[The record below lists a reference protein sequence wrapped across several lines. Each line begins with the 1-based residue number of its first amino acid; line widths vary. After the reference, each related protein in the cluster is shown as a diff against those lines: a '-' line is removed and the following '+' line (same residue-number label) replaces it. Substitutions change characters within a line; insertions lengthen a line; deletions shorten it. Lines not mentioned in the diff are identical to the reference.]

1 MIVDLNL
8 AGKNVIVIGGGVEG
22 IRKVR
27 GLLGQNCKIT
37 VISERLNSYLE
48 ELSQEKKIKIVKMEI
63 TNANVLDSYS
73 DIFLVLAATDNKE
86 LNRKIVEKGR
96 SMMSFVYAADD
107 PQVSDFSYAS
117 IINIEGVMQVAISTS
132 GKSPIMARKLRIKA
146 ERILRRTIK
155 QSDIEN
161 TKLQEFA
168 RMAARPKIK
177 TVIERKRFLYS
188 LINDKN
194 IQNLINENKI
204 DEAKVAAIEL
214 LNHWSDLKNDSR

>member
-1 MIVDLNL
+1 LIVDLNL

-22 IRKVR
+22 VRKVK

-48 ELSQEKKIKIVKMEI
+48 ELSQQKKIEIVKMKI
-63 TNANVLDSYS
+63 KNANILDNYR

-107 PQVSDFSYAS
+107 PPVSDFSYAS
-117 IINIEGVMQVAISTS
+117 IINIEGIMQVAISTF

-188 LINDKN
+188 IIKDKK

-204 DEAKVAAIEL
+204 DEAKVEAIER
-214 LNHWSDLKNDSR
+214 LNQWSDLKK

>member
-1 MIVDLNL
+1 
-8 AGKNVIVIGGGVEG
+8 VIGGGVEG
-22 IRKVR
+22 VRKVK

-48 ELSQEKKIKIVKMEI
+48 ELAQQKKIEIAKMKIK
-63 TNANVLDSYS
+63 NANVLDNYQN
-73 DIFLVLAATDNKE
+73 IFLVLAATDNKE

-107 PQVSDFSYAS
+107 PPVSDFSYAS
-117 IINIEGVMQVAISTS
+117 IINIEGIMQVAISTF
-132 GKSPIMARKLRIKA
+132 GKSPIMARRLRIKA

-188 LINDKN
+188 IIKDKT

-204 DEAKVAAIEL
+204 DEAKVAALER
-214 LNHWSDLKNDSR
+214 LNHWSDLKK

>member
-1 MIVDLNL
+1 LIVDLNL

-22 IRKVR
+22 VRKVK

-48 ELSQEKKIKIVKMEI
+48 ELSQQRKIEVVKMKIKSPNI
-63 TNANVLDSYS
+63 LDHYNN
-73 DIFLVLAATDNKE
+73 IFLVLAATDNKE
-86 LNRKIVEKGR
+86 LNRKIIEKGR

-117 IINIEGVMQVAISTS
+117 IINIEGIMQVAISTF
-132 GKSPIMARKLRIKA
+132 GKSPIMARRLRIKT

-188 LINDKN
+188 IIKDKN
-194 IQNLINENKI
+194 IQNLINENKLE
-204 DEAKVAAIEL
+204 EAKVAAIER
-214 LNHWSDLKNDSR
+214 LNHWSDLKK

>member
-1 MIVDLNL
+1 MIV
-8 AGKNVIVIGGGVEG
+8 VGGGIEG
-22 IRKVR
+22 VRKVK

-48 ELSQEKKIKIVKMEI
+48 ELAQQKKIEIVKMKI
-63 TNANVLDSYS
+63 KDATVLDKYKN
-73 DIFLVLAATDNKE
+73 IFLVLAATDNKE

-107 PQVSDFSYAS
+107 PPVSDFSYAS
-117 IINIEGVMQVAISTS
+117 IINIEGIMQVAISTF
-132 GKSPIMARKLRIKA
+132 GKSPIMARRLRIKA

-188 LINDKN
+188 IIKDKT

-204 DEAKVAAIEL
+204 DEAKVAAL
-214 LNHWSDLKNDSR
+214 DRLNHWSDLKK

>member
-1 MIVDLNL
+1 LIVDLNL

-22 IRKVR
+22 VRKVK

-48 ELSQEKKIKIVKMEI
+48 ELSQEKKIKIVKMKI
-63 TNANVLDSYS
+63 TNANVLDSYR

-214 LNHWSDLKNDSR
+214 LNHWNDLKNDSR

>member
-8 AGKNVIVIGGGVEG
+8 AGKHVIVIGGGVEG
-22 IRKVR
+22 SRKVR

-37 VISERLNSYLE
+37 VITERLNSYLE
-48 ELSQEKKIKIVKMEI
+48 ELSNEKKIEIIKMKIKSD
-63 TNANVLDSYS
+63 NVLDNYH
-73 DIFLVLAATDNKE
+73 DIFLILAATDNKE
-86 LNRKIVEKGR
+86 LNRQIVEKGR
-96 SMMSFVYAADD
+96 SMKSFVYAADD
-107 PQVSDFSYAS
+107 PPISDFSYAS
-117 IINIEGVMQVAISTS
+117 IINIEGVMQVAISTY
-132 GKSPIMARKLRIKA
+132 GKSPIMARKLRIKT

-168 RMAARPKIK
+168 RMAARPRIK

-188 LINDKN
+188 LINNKN

-204 DEAKVAAIEL
+204 EEAKVATIEL
-214 LNHWSDLKNDSR
+214 LNHWSDSKH

>member
-1 MIVDLNL
+1 LIVDLNL

-22 IRKVR
+22 VRKVK

-48 ELSQEKKIKIVKMEI
+48 ELSQQKKIEIVKMKI
-63 TNANVLDSYS
+63 KNANVLDNYR

-107 PQVSDFSYAS
+107 PPVSDFSYAS
-117 IINIEGVMQVAISTS
+117 IINVEGIMQVAISTF

-188 LINDKN
+188 IIKDKK

-204 DEAKVAAIEL
+204 DEAKVEAIER
-214 LNHWSDLKNDSR
+214 LNQWSDLKK

>member
-22 IRKVR
+22 VRKVK

-48 ELSQEKKIKIVKMEI
+48 ELEQQKKIEIVKMKI
-63 TNANVLDSYS
+63 KNANILDNYKN
-73 DIFLVLAATDNKE
+73 IFLVLAATDNKE

-107 PQVSDFSYAS
+107 PPVSDFSYAS
-117 IINIEGVMQVAISTS
+117 IINIEEGIMQVAISTF
-132 GKSPIMARKLRIKA
+132 GKSPIMARRLRIKA

-168 RMAARPKIK
+168 RMAARSKIK
-177 TVIERKRFLYS
+177 TVIERKKFLYS
-188 LINDKN
+188 IIKDKT

-204 DEAKVAAIEL
+204 DEAKVATIER
-214 LNHWSDLKNDSR
+214 LNHWSDSKK

>member
-8 AGKNVIVIGGGVEG
+8 AGKNVIVVGGGVEG
-22 IRKVR
+22 VRKVK

-48 ELSQEKKIKIVKMEI
+48 ELSQQKKIEIVKRKI
-63 TNANVLDSYS
+63 KNANILDNYR

-107 PQVSDFSYAS
+107 PPVSDFSYAS
-117 IINIEGVMQVAISTS
+117 IINIEGIMQVAISTF

-188 LINDKN
+188 IIRDKK
-194 IQNLINENKI
+194 IQKLINENKI
-204 DEAKVAAIEL
+204 DEAKVEAIER
-214 LNHWSDLKNDSR
+214 LNQWSDLKK

>member
-1 MIVDLNL
+1 M
-8 AGKNVIVIGGGVEG
+8 
-22 IRKVR
+22 
-27 GLLGQNCKIT
+27 
-37 VISERLNSYLE
+37 
-48 ELSQEKKIKIVKMEI
+48 KIK
-63 TNANVLDSYS
+63 NANVLDNYQN
-73 DIFLVLAATDNKE
+73 IFLVLAATDNKE

-107 PQVSDFSYAS
+107 PPVSDFSYAS
-117 IINIEGVMQVAISTS
+117 IINIEGIMQVAISTF
-132 GKSPIMARKLRIKA
+132 GKSPIMARRLRIKA

-188 LINDKN
+188 IIKDKT

-204 DEAKVAAIEL
+204 DEAKVVAIER
-214 LNHWSDLKNDSR
+214 LNHWSDLKK

>member
-22 IRKVR
+22 VRKVK
-27 GLLGQNCKIT
+27 GLLGQNCKII

-48 ELSQEKKIKIVKMEI
+48 ELAQQKKIEIAKMKIK
-63 TNANVLDSYS
+63 NANVLDNYQN
-73 DIFLVLAATDNKE
+73 IFLVLAATDNKE

-107 PQVSDFSYAS
+107 PPVSDFSYAS
-117 IINIEGVMQVAISTS
+117 IINIEGIMQVAISTF
-132 GKSPIMARKLRIKA
+132 GKSPIMARRLRIKA

-188 LINDKN
+188 IIKDKT

-204 DEAKVAAIEL
+204 DEARVVAIER
-214 LNHWSDLKNDSR
+214 LNQWSDLKK

>member
-22 IRKVR
+22 VRKVK

-48 ELSQEKKIKIVKMEI
+48 ELSQQKKIEIVKRKI
-63 TNANVLDSYS
+63 KNANILDNYR

-107 PQVSDFSYAS
+107 PPVSDFSYAS
-117 IINIEGVMQVAISTS
+117 IINIEGIMQVAISTF

-168 RMAARPKIK
+168 RMAARPRIK

-188 LINDKN
+188 LIKN
-194 IQNLINENKI
+194 KGIQNLINENKI
-204 DEAKVAAIEL
+204 EEAKVAAIEL
-214 LNHWSDLKNDSR
+214 LNHWSDSKQ

>member
-1 MIVDLNL
+1 LIVDLNL

-22 IRKVR
+22 VRKVK

-48 ELSQEKKIKIVKMEI
+48 ELAQQKKIEIVKMKI
-63 TNANVLDSYS
+63 KNANILDNYQ

-107 PQVSDFSYAS
+107 PPVSDFSYAS
-117 IINIEGVMQVAISTS
+117 IINIEGIMQVAISTF
-132 GKSPIMARKLRIKA
+132 GKSPIMARRLRIKA

-188 LINDKN
+188 IIKDKT

-204 DEAKVAAIEL
+204 DEAKVVAIER
-214 LNHWSDLKNDSR
+214 LNHWSDLKK

>member
-48 ELSQEKKIKIVKMEI
+48 ELSQQNKIKIVKMKI
-63 TNANVLDSYS
+63 NNANVLDSYR

-204 DEAKVAAIEL
+204 DEAKVVAIER
-214 LNHWSDLKNDSR
+214 LNQWSDLKK

>member
-48 ELSQEKKIKIVKMEI
+48 ELSQQNKIKIVKMKI
-63 TNANVLDSYS
+63 KNANVLDSYR

-204 DEAKVAAIEL
+204 DEAKVATIEL

>member
-22 IRKVR
+22 VRKVK

-48 ELSQEKKIKIVKMEI
+48 ELSQQKKIEIVKRKI
-63 TNANVLDSYS
+63 KNANILDNYR

-107 PQVSDFSYAS
+107 PPVSDFSYAS
-117 IINIEGVMQVAISTS
+117 IINIEGIMQVAISTF

-188 LINDKN
+188 IIKDKK

-204 DEAKVAAIEL
+204 DEAKVEAIERL
-214 LNHWSDLKNDSR
+214 HQWSDLKK

>member
-8 AGKNVIVIGGGVEG
+8 TGKHVIVIGGGVEG
-22 IRKVR
+22 SRKVR

-37 VISERLNSYLE
+37 VISERLNSYLV
-48 ELSQEKKIKIVKMEI
+48 ELSNEKKIEIIKMKIKS
-63 TNANVLDSYS
+63 ANVLDNYH
-73 DIFLVLAATDNKE
+73 DIFLILAATDNKE
-86 LNRKIVEKGR
+86 LNRQIVEKGR
-96 SMMSFVYAADD
+96 SMKSFVYAADD
-107 PQVSDFSYAS
+107 PPISDFSYAS
-117 IINIEGVMQVAISTS
+117 IINIEGVMQVAISTY

-168 RMAARPKIK
+168 RMAARPRIK

-188 LINDKN
+188 LINNKN
-194 IQNLINENKI
+194 IQSLINENKI
-204 DEAKVAAIEL
+204 EEAKVAAIEL
-214 LNHWSDLKNDSR
+214 LNHWSDSKK